1 MPDPMP
7 IACSLD
13 RSELIDRARLAA
25 ELGESLLAV
34 EADGRH
40 VNLRFPM
47 ERHQALQEFVRAE
60 SQCCPFFAFEL
71 TLEQQAARLQVDA
84 PEGGE
89 RAVRALLAGFVAG
102 WGGLALALGTSPGP
116 GGSRAAG

>member
-1 MPDPMP
+1 MPEPMP

-13 RSELIDRARLAA
+13 QSELADRRRLAA
-25 ELGESLLAV
+25 EVGTSLLAV

-40 VNLRFPM
+40 ASLRFPL
-47 ERHQALQEFVRAE
+47 ERHQALQDLVRAE

-71 TLEQQAARLQVDA
+71 TVEQQVARLEVDA

-89 RAVRALLAGFVAG
+89 RAVRALVAGFVAG
-102 WGGLALALGTSPGP
+102 WGG
-116 GGSRAAG
+116 RM